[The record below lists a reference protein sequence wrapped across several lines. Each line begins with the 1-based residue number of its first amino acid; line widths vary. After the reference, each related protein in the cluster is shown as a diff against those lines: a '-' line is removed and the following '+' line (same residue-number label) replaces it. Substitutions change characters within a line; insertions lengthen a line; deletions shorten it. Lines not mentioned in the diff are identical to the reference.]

1 MAPSSKT
8 CTRCKVAKPLDAFS
22 KHPKARDGRQ
32 SHCKTCVAER
42 ARGKKVGRPCT
53 TCGIPLPADAR
64 PWARVCDTC
73 LAVCTQCK
81 SNPRTPSQRICSTC
95 QAENDKSRKSPQAV
109 KLRDRITRIASKYK
123 VRPAFAAA
131 LSSFSTCEACGK
143 EQTRSGEMHVDHC
156 HKTGAVRGVLCFNC
170 NAALGHVNDSQER
183 LQKLKD
189 YLAVKETFKARSDL
203 EKVKHYID
211 LLIELEARHGS
222 DAGS

>member
-1 MAPSSKT
+1 
-8 CTRCKVAKPLDAFS
+8 
-22 KHPKARDGRQ
+22 
-32 SHCKTCVAER
+32 
-42 ARGKKVGRPCT
+42 
-53 TCGIPLPADAR
+53 
-64 PWARVCDTC
+64 
-73 LAVCTQCK
+73 
-81 SNPRTPSQRICSTC
+81 
-95 QAENDKSRKSPQAV
+95 
-109 KLRDRITRIASKYK
+109 
-123 VRPAFAAA
+123 
-131 LSSFSTCEACGK
+131 
-143 EQTRSGEMHVDHC
+143 MHVDHC